1 VTVLHAFSNKARLK
15 IWADEHETV
24 VDPDS
29 GRCLVRGTYCV
40 AKVFVLR
47 EDAQKLA
54 GQSFTG
60 LVLHGRLPE
69 GQVEYLRGL
78 IRWPT

>member
-15 IWADEHETV
+15 IWAETNDTV
-24 VDPDS
+24 VDPSS
-29 GRCLVRGTYCV
+29 GRCLVRGQICV

-69 GQVEYLRGL
+69 GQLEYLRGL
-78 IRWPT
+78 IRWTS